1 MKKILLMFFFS
12 LLFFS
17 CEKDPTTTGDEYNLQ
32 GTGKIKTKYIYSSSS
47 EIEPYAT
54 NAYTYDKNWN
64 IKKILISD
72 YPKPVFASYT
82 YEYSDKGVLLNKK
95 YNAIEGANYPDQ
107 TESDFSLIREY
118 KYSYLENK
126 QIEKEYRNNKLTD
139 SVVYSFMNNLL
150 ISEYHYDL
158 DDGTDWN
165 IIYEYDSNK
174 NKIKETINPD
184 GIYTI
189 YTYEGSII
197 KKSTEYDRNGSLL
210 VTITFTYSK
219 SNDKV
224 FVESHYKGTYGDFL
238 SEKTT
243 YKDGNVIEYIKYHP
257 TFQGEEWFCYRYDYY

>member
-1 MKKILLMFFFS
+1 MRKIALIFFFS

-17 CEKDPTTTGDEYNLQ
+17 CEKDPTTTGDDYNLQ

-54 NAYTYDKNWN
+54 NAYTYDENWN

-95 YNAIEGANYPDQ
+95 YNAIEGANYLDQ
-107 TESDFSLIREY
+107 TESDFILIREY
-118 KYSYLENK
+118 KYSYQGNNK
-126 QIEKEYRNNKLTD
+126 IELEYRRNELTD
-139 SVVYSFMNNLL
+139 SVVYDYKNNLL
-150 ISEYHYDL
+150 VSENHYDL
-158 DDGTDWN
+158 KDGYEWS
-165 IIYEYDSNK
+165 IIYQYDSN
-174 NKIKETINPD
+174 NNLIKITENPEGTYTINS
-184 GIYTI
+184 
-189 YTYEGSII
+189 YEGSRII
-197 KKSTEYDRNGSLL
+197 KSENYDKNGALT
-210 VTITFTYSK
+210 VENEFAYSK
-219 SNDKV
+219 SEGKV
-224 FVESHYKGTYGDFL
+224 IVESHYKGTYGDFL